1 MEVMGGLIVLDRKD
15 TLPIPW
21 FMRSHLGL
29 QSGCKVSFALTQV
42 QLKNQLP
49 DIVVSPLDPRH
60 FHEITS
66 ITLANSEGIGTLAE
80 VIREV
85 ESPINIALADS
96 VTIEGR
102 ARHRINLVIEKADGA
117 ERESYVD
124 RRTSFIRRFSFAPG
138 AYDYDLEVTEIDK
151 SQRTFTAPKMVR
163 VKNGCV
169 HIGDLLHQIRSRH
182 VNIVDEY
189 DLGKLVVSSNPDQ
202 RILRYIIP
210 RKGVVTI
217 KIPHED
223 APGVL
228 RTILEGVG
236 SAGYNI
242 LCSRLSRVPPD
253 ESIEK
258 ASVFVAE
265 CEPGPDAVSPK
276 ELIERL
282 VTDTVYLGHFE
293 YGVRARDCL
302 YLRPPHSVVALPQ
315 QSYIEGIKAELRK
328 LRLAEPAY
336 RGGRRHSV
344 FISRRFIETKPDID
358 ANVTT
363 TYEKLLKALE
373 KGVREAGWA
382 LSSAPPDYAGKPID
396 NEIYPRLWVSDA
408 LVVIAFH
415 DDASGRLSHNQ
426 AHELGFYMGQNKPT
440 AILID
445 NAKIKDFNVSNY
457 AGRQILD
464 YQASVAF
471 HDDYPGSISARVK
484 DWLEKVAHDL

>member
-1 MEVMGGLIVLDRKD
+1 MEVMGGLVVLDRED

-42 QLKNQLP
+42 QSKKQLP

-60 FHEITS
+60 FHEITT
-66 ITLANSEGIGTLAE
+66 ITLANREGIGTLAE

-85 ESPINIALADS
+85 QPPINIALADS

-117 ERESYVD
+117 DHEGYID
-124 RRTSFIRRFSFAPG
+124 QRTALIRRFSFAPD
-138 AYDYDLEVTEIDK
+138 AYDYDLDVTEIDK
-151 SQRTFTAPKMVR
+151 SQRTFTSPKTVR

-169 HIGDLLHQIRSRH
+169 KIGDLLRQIRSQH
-182 VNIVDEY
+182 VDIVDEY
-189 DLGKLVVSSNPDQ
+189 DLGKLVVSSNPEQ

-236 SAGYNI
+236 AAGYNI

-253 ESIEK
+253 ENTEK

-265 CEPGPDAVSPK
+265 CEPGPSAVSPSVLVK
-276 ELIERL
+276 SL
-282 VTDTVYLGHFE
+282 VTDSVYEGRFE

-302 YLRPPHSVVALPQ
+302 YLRPPHAVVALPQ
-315 QSYIEGIKAELRK
+315 ESYLEGIKGELDR
-328 LRLAEPAY
+328 LRVAEPSY
-336 RGGRRHSV
+336 RFDRQRSV
-344 FISRRFIETKPDID
+344 FISRRFIETKPNID
-358 ANVTT
+358 ANVSA
-363 TYEKLLKALE
+363 TYDKLLRALE
-373 KGVREAGWA
+373 KGIKEAGWA
-382 LSSAPPDYAGKPID
+382 MSSAPPDYAGRPID
-396 NEIYPRLWVSDA
+396 NDIYPRLWISDA
-408 LVVIAFH
+408 LIVVAFH
-415 DDASGRLSHNQ
+415 DDASGQLSHNQ
-426 AHELGFYMGQNKPT
+426 AHELGFYMGQSKPT

-445 NAKIKDFNVSNY
+445 NARRQDFNVSNY

-464 YQASVAF
+464 YPSNVAF
-471 HDDYPGSISARVK
+471 HDGDPGSISARVK
-484 DWLEKVAHDL
+484 GWLEKVAHDL